1 LFGTIFF
8 GVIKKR
14 DRKSAV
20 KEKILKKYTRTNTM
34 DGTRDYSTLKAR
46 KVEGR
51 DRVLL
56 VIVMVVKKYVGKA
69 KNIHFSKNKIN
80 VEEELAESKQAAR

>member
-1 LFGTIFF
+1 
-8 GVIKKR
+8 
-14 DRKSAV
+14 
-20 KEKILKKYTRTNTM
+20 M
-34 DGTRDYSTLKAR
+34 DGTRDYSTLKTR

-51 DRVLL
+51 ERVLL
-56 VIVMVVKKYVGKA
+56 VIVMVVKKYVRKA